1 MRSKDA
7 ELAEKLGERSKE
19 YYSLC
24 NFEQME
30 ERVFAPN
37 SKFHGQIMEDGYV
50 FNPYIHRRWLPA
62 RYKSMQKTCEIFN
75 KSMKDL
81 IVTYDRSYSIRV
93 TLDELRK
100 LEYLRKTSKEAF
112 DERKQFFTVK
122 TIKRILIQE
131 LNNLVAY
138 ASTPTKGHPY
148 VNGEELSYLIYNV
161 GIVPAEMVTTL
172 VKNWDG
178 SYQEKESIEP
188 VPFLNKVKKRIALL
202 EEADIYYEIS
212 KAIKGIPV
220 PNNIVYSNFYTRRV
234 EGLYCKPDNEFIEA
248 YHLSGAYYTLKNDI
262 MFEGKEVNGLKGVA
276 ACTYIR
282 DLLNAGATA
291 EDFDGLF

>member
-37 SKFHGQIMEDGYV
+37 SKFHGQLMEDGYV

-75 KSMKDL
+75 KNMKDL
-81 IVTYDRSYSIRV
+81 IVTYDRSYSIGV

-112 DERKQFFTVK
+112 GERKKFFTVNV
-122 TIKRILIQE
+122 IKRILIQE
-131 LNNLVAY
+131 LRNLIVY
-138 ASTPTKGHPY
+138 ASDPAKGHPY
-148 VNGEELSYLIYNV
+148 MNGEEVGYLIYNV
-161 GIVPAEMVTTL
+161 GIVPAEIETML

-178 SYQEKESIEP
+178 SYQKRESIGP
-188 VPFLNKVKKRIALL
+188 TPFIDKVRKRIALL
-202 EEADIYYEIS
+202 EEADTYYEIS

-220 PNNIVYSNFYTRRV
+220 SNNINYSIFYTQRIG
-234 EGLYCKPDNEFIEA
+234 GLFWKPDNEFIEA

-262 MFEGKEVNGLKGVA
+262 MFEGKEVGGLKGAA

-282 DLLNAGATA
+282 NLLNDGATA